1 MCISTQN
8 LFLFHCDSTFKKR
21 YIINTAVQLE
31 DSSEY
36 THLHKYLIFLGS
48 LFSTSFATLGD
59 ADSA

>member
-8 LFLFHCDSTFKKR
+8 LFLFPCDSTFKKQ

-31 DSSEY
+31 DSSEHI
-36 THLHKYLIFLGS
+36 HLHKYLIFLGS
-48 LFSTSFATLGD
+48 LFYTSFATLGD